1 LVDIYFLILRN
12 QKKEIMKK
20 LFVLF
25 IAGSLLTGCGAESA
39 EDINIEDLKTACD
52 CVDAGNVIMTDI
64 LDAAGD
70 KEENELEKDEA
81 FMKKFEKMEA
91 LEKKC
96 RKIAK
101 KSEMKECDGW
111 KDFEGTMKK
120 FEEKF

>member
-1 LVDIYFLILRN
+1 
-12 QKKEIMKK
+12 MKK

-25 IAGSLLTGCGAESA
+25 IAGALLAGCGSESA

-111 KDFEGTMKK
+111 KEFEGTMKK
-120 FEEKF
+120 FEAKF

>member
-1 LVDIYFLILRN
+1 
-12 QKKEIMKK
+12 MKK

-25 IAGSLLTGCGAESA
+25 IAGALLTGCGAESA

>member
-1 LVDIYFLILRN
+1 
-12 QKKEIMKK
+12 MKK

-25 IAGSLLTGCGAESA
+25 IAGSVLAACGGESA
-39 EDINIEDLKTACD
+39 EDIKIEDLKTACD

-81 FMKKFEKMEA
+81 FMKKYEKMDA
-91 LEKKC
+91 LETKYKE
-96 RKIAK
+96 IAK

-120 FEEKF
+120 FEAKF

>member
-1 LVDIYFLILRN
+1 MVDIYFLILRN

-25 IAGSLLTGCGAESA
+25 IAGALLTGCGAESA